1 MPETLNNRLLA
12 IEKRLDDLMASLT
25 CEELISLLS
34 THQSAITHLNIP
46 GYHIGGE
53 AAHGIVD
60 RDGLAFIVF
69 PQPIGLS
76 QTWHPAL
83 IKRVGSAI
91 GVEARSYYQAK
102 IELPPPNICE
112 NVRWG

>member
-12 IEKRLDDLMASLT
+12 IEKRLDDLMASLA
-25 CEELISLLS
+25 CEEL
-34 THQSAITHLNIP
+34 
-46 GYHIGGE
+46 
-53 AAHGIVD
+53 
-60 RDGLAFIVF
+60 AFTVF
-69 PQPIGLS
+69 PQPIDLS

-102 IELPPPNICE
+102 IELPPPNIRE